1 MSKKQM
7 RINPL
12 PDKPG
17 FAAWFDGTIRITDPS
32 YVTSR
37 FPGVRPLDDLTVT
50 IKEDGLWEITTTLM
64 DRAPDQRTGSLVMRR
79 VAANPKPEDTEVVLL
94 GKAGVDTGY
103 AAIVAEKFGRIDNW
117 TEYYDRLSSIHL
129 EAGQIAHL
137 DGTLVVTSGIGDGNF
152 SVYGTRHRQTGELVR
167 VTVDFTPSQDEW
179 ETVYGGAR

>member
-79 VAANPKPEDTEVVLL
+79 VAANPKPENTKVVLL
-94 GKAGVDTGY
+94 GKAGVDTGHI
-103 AAIVAEKFGRIDNW
+103 AIVAEKFGRIDDW
-117 TEYYDRLSSIHL
+117 DEYS
-129 EAGQIAHL
+129 
-137 DGTLVVTSGIGDGNF
+137 GTLLGS
-152 SVYGTRHRQTGELVR
+152 RQGGGE
-167 VTVDFTPSQDEW
+167 TPCTLDRRRFRLGQ
-179 ETVYGGAR
+179 TLLAQHLGQRRGAPLQRAERSRSRQATLCSTLPLALAAG